1 MSVIDR
7 WTPEGLRLK
16 AALKELD
23 KLEVAV
29 GYQAGSGSDENGVDI
44 CDIAAW
50 NELGTSRMPSRPFMR
65 QSIDNHTGEINAF
78 LQGMEGE
85 LAGGADAQTIL
96 NEVGV
101 FQKDMIQQEI
111 TNGSFTPNAPAT
123 IARKGSSHPLIDTGR
138 MRQSVNYIIRAKG
151 SGGD

>member
-1 MSVIDR
+1 MSIIDR

-29 GYQAGSGSDENGVDI
+29 GFQAGSGADENGTDI

-50 NELGTSRMPSRPFMR
+50 NELGTSRIPSRPFMR
-65 QSIDNHTGEINAF
+65 QSIDDHAGEINEF
-78 LQGMEGE
+78 MQGMKDEIIS
-85 LAGGADAQTIL
+85 GASAETVL
-96 NEVGV
+96 NTVGV

-111 TNGSFTPNAPAT
+111 TNGSFAPNAPAT
-123 IARKGSSHPLIDTGR
+123 IAKKGSSHPLIDTGR
-138 MRQSVNYIIRAKG
+138 MRQSVNYIVRAKG
-151 SGGD
+151 SGS

>member
-1 MSVIDR
+1 MSGIDR

-78 LQGMEGE
+78 LKGMEGE